1 MSAQGSFLQPEGFVS
16 LFCTGCRLQTP
27 IPTRETT
34 APGQKNRHNDLHPH
48 MAQGKTVITGVLQ
61 TTRILAVQGDIHIPI
76 QVLARG
82 GCTASVPVPAAF
94 PWMRHA
100 DLHSLL
106 DGPDA
111 LPCLP
116 AWLCSAAALHPGAAT
131 SSLSKFQTCTKVLTA
146 TFLHDKKL

>member
-1 MSAQGSFLQPEGFVS
+1 MPRGRFYSLKGFFVS

-82 GCTASVPVPAAF
+82 GCTASVPVCAAT
-94 PWMRHA
+94 PGWARCS
-100 DLHSLL
+100 SL
-106 DGPDA
+106 
-111 LPCLP
+111 LPCLAVLGCCTTPRSSDFISKQIPDLYQSFDSNLP
-116 AWLCSAAALHPGAAT
+116 A
-131 SSLSKFQTCTKVLTA
+131 
-146 TFLHDKKL
+146 